1 MLVLS
6 IFERKIAIRI
16 ISIVY
21 LLDFGLNMNF
31 SSRITNLRNTI
42 RVIYEY
48 RLDSIVYFFS
58 SVFDF
63 AAR

>member
-48 RLDSIVYFFS
+48 RLDSIVYFF
-58 SVFDF
+58 F
-63 AAR
+63 

>member
-1 MLVLS
+1 MLMLVSS

-48 RLDSIVYFFS
+48 RLDSIVYFF
-58 SVFDF
+58 F
-63 AAR
+63 